1 MTKVSNLIV
10 IMKAI
15 ALFLVIPLVSI
26 LWFLPNERVLKRDKE
41 IEHILSKE
49 CQNDFCVQYALVA
62 TEEGYFLCYGCAEG
76 QIYLYPGEIW
86 KYGKTC
92 KGQSGRYPSGF
103 PVPNLKFVIQFEG
116 TESEC
121 LVEEKRKIY
130 AYESLPEC
138 QKRNIKL
145 PRPPGNKIDR

>member
-15 ALFLVIPLVSI
+15 ALFLVIPLVYTFF
-26 LWFLPNERVLKRDKE
+26 FLSDERTLKRDRE
-41 IEHILSKE
+41 IESIISKDY
-49 CQNDFCVQYALVA
+49 QNEFCVQYALVA
-62 TEEGYFLCYGCAEG
+62 TEEGNYVCYGCPDGE
-76 QIYLYPGEIW
+76 IYLYPGEIW

-92 KGQSGRYPSGF
+92 KGQTGRYPSGF

-116 TESEC
+116 TESMC
-121 LVEEKRKIY
+121 LAEEKRKIY
-130 AYESLPEC
+130 AYPALPEC

-145 PRPPGNKIDR
+145 IRPPGNKIDR

>member
-15 ALFLVIPLVSI
+15 ALFLVIPIVSI
-26 LWFLPNERVLKRDKE
+26 LYFIPHERVLKRDRE
-41 IEHILSKE
+41 IEGILSKDY
-49 CQNDFCVQYALVA
+49 QNEFCVQYALVT
-62 TEEGYFLCYGCAEG
+62 TEEGNYVCYGCPDG
-76 QIYLYPGEIW
+76 KIHLYPGEIW

-92 KGQSGRYPSGF
+92 KGESGRYPNGF
-103 PVPNLKFVIQFEG
+103 PLPNLKFVIQFEG

-130 AYESLPEC
+130 AYPALPEC
-138 QKRNIKL
+138 LKRNIKL
-145 PRPPGNKIDR
+145 LRPPGNKIDR

>member
-15 ALFLVIPLVSI
+15 ALFLVIPLALI
-26 LWFLPNERVLKRDKE
+26 LSTISFDRTLKRDRE
-41 IEHILSKE
+41 IENILSKD
-49 CQNDFCVQYALVA
+49 CQNEFCVQYALVA
-62 TEEGYFLCYGCAEG
+62 TAEGNYVCYGCPEG

-92 KGQSGRYPSGF
+92 KGETGRYPSGF

-116 TESEC
+116 TESMC
-121 LVEEKRKIY
+121 LAEEKRKIY
-130 AYESLPEC
+130 AYPTLPEC
-138 QKRNIKL
+138 QKRNINL
-145 PRPPGNKIDR
+145 LRPPGNKIDR

>member
-1 MTKVSNLIV
+1 MTKVLILV
-10 IMKAI
+10 GNRKAI
-15 ALFLVIPLVSI
+15 ALFSVIPLALV
-26 LWFLPNERVLKRDKE
+26 LWFLPKERVLKRDKE

-49 CQNDFCVQYALVA
+49 YENDFCVQYALVA
-62 TEEGYFLCYGCAEG
+62 TEEGYFPCYSCAGC

-92 KGQSGRYPSGF
+92 KGESGRYPNGF

-116 TESEC
+116 TESAC

-130 AYESLPEC
+130 AYEYLPEC

-145 PRPPGNKIDR
+145 LRPPGNKIDR

>member
-15 ALFLVIPLVSI
+15 ALFLVIPIVLTLSSMP
-26 LWFLPNERVLKRDKE
+26 FDRVLKRDME
-41 IEHILSKE
+41 IDGILSKDY
-49 CQNDFCVQYALVA
+49 QNEFCVQYALVA
-62 TEEGYFLCYGCAEG
+62 TEEGDFVCYGCPNG
-76 QIYLYPGEIW
+76 KIYLYPGEIW

-92 KGQSGRYPSGF
+92 KGESGRYPTGF

-130 AYESLPEC
+130 TYESLPEC